1 MPRCRVGLSLLKIF
15 GEKLMTKPFT
25 LGDEFEN
32 EDSSHLKKNK
42 IVSLLKEKFDFE
54 NSHLRPP
61 SSKEKG
67 ILAKCF
73 GYFAPEQA
81 KELGIYPYFREVQEI
96 DGCHV
101 VIDGKKAISVATN
114 NYLGLAQEPR
124 VISAGRDALEKFGIG
139 CTGSRF
145 LNGTFNL
152 HKTLERELSSFLNR
166 EDTIVMSTGFQAN
179 QGTIACLLGR
189 RDVAFSDR
197 ENHASI
203 YEGCSVAQG
212 KTVRYHHNDMD
223 HLEYY
228 LKKYSDVEGK
238 IIITDSV
245 FSMSGDIAN
254 LPAIVKLAKDYG
266 ANIMIDEAHGL
277 GVMGENGKGI
287 ASYYNVEDEIDIY
300 MGTFSKS
307 LGSIGGFISAKS
319 KIIEFIR
326 HKASAFIFT
335 AALPPA
341 SVAGVIAGLDIM
353 INEPERINR
362 LRENTAYIKRGF
374 FDMGFQ
380 VNNNSIPIVPIKIGE
395 EALTL
400 YLNRLLFDDGVFA
413 GVAVSPVVPHLNAMI
428 RTSYTCVH
436 DEEDLDKVLGSFKK
450 LGTKLGII
458 PKG

>member
-1 MPRCRVGLSLLKIF
+1 
-15 GEKLMTKPFT
+15 MTKPFT
-25 LGDEFEN
+25 LLNEFEIDDN
-32 EDSSHLKKNK
+32 EPSHLKKSK
-42 IVSLLKEKFDFE
+42 ITSLLKKKFDFE
-54 NSHLRPP
+54 SSHLRP
-61 SSKEKG
+61 SNGKEKG

-81 KELGIYPYFREVQEI
+81 KELGIYPYFREIQEI

-101 VIDGKKAISVATN
+101 VIDGKQAVSVSTN
-114 NYLGLAQEPR
+114 NYLGLAQEPG
-124 VISAGRDALEKFGIG
+124 VVSAAKEAVEKFGIG

-152 HKTLERELSSFLNR
+152 HKTLEREISSFLHR
-166 EDTIVMSTGFQAN
+166 EDSIVMSTGFQAN
-179 QGTIACLLGR
+179 QGTIACILGR
-189 RDVAFSDR
+189 KDIAFSDR

-203 YEGCSVAQG
+203 YEGCSVSPG
-212 KTVRYHHNDMD
+212 KTVRYQHNDMD

-266 ANIMIDEAHGL
+266 ASVMVDEAHGL
-277 GVMGENGKGI
+277 GVIGESGRGVAN
-287 ASYYNVEDEIDIY
+287 YYNLEDEIDIY

-319 KIIEFIR
+319 KITEFIR

-353 INEPERINR
+353 INEPERIEK
-362 LRENTAYIKRGF
+362 LRDNTAYIKRGF

-413 GVAVSPVVPHLNAMI
+413 GVAVSPVVPPLNAMI
-428 RTSYTCVH
+428 RTSYTSSH
-436 DEEDLDKVLGSFKK
+436 DQKDLDKVLGSFRK
-450 LGTKLGII
+450 LGTQLGVI
-458 PKG
+458 PK

>member
-1 MPRCRVGLSLLKIF
+1 
-15 GEKLMTKPFT
+15 
-25 LGDEFEN
+25 
-32 EDSSHLKKNK
+32 
-42 IVSLLKEKFDFE
+42 
-54 NSHLRPP
+54 
-61 SSKEKG
+61 
-67 ILAKCF
+67 
-73 GYFAPEQA
+73 
-81 KELGIYPYFREVQEI
+81 
-96 DGCHV
+96 
-101 VIDGKKAISVATN
+101 
-114 NYLGLAQEPR
+114 
-124 VISAGRDALEKFGIG
+124 
-139 CTGSRF
+139 
-145 LNGTFNL
+145 
-152 HKTLERELSSFLNR
+152 
-166 EDTIVMSTGFQAN
+166 MSTGFQAN
-179 QGTIACLLGR
+179 QGTIGCLLGR
-189 RDVAFSDR
+189 KDVAFSDR

-203 YEGCSVAQG
+203 YEGCGVATG

-238 IIITDSV
+238 IIVTDSI

-254 LPAIVKLAKDYG
+254 LPAIVKLARDYN
-266 ANIMIDEAHGL
+266 ANVMVDEAHGL
-277 GVMGENGKGI
+277 GVMGENGKGV
-287 ASYYNVEDEIDIY
+287 ASYYNLEDEIDIY

-319 KIIEFIR
+319 KITEFVR

-341 SVAGVIAGLDIM
+341 SVAGVIASLDVM
-353 INEPERINR
+353 INEPQRIDK

-413 GVAVSPVVPHLNAMI
+413 GVAVSPVVPPLNAMI
-428 RTSYTCVH
+428 RTSYTSSH
-436 DEEDLDKVLGSFKK
+436 DKKDLDKVLGSFKK

-458 PKG
+458 PK

>member
-1 MPRCRVGLSLLKIF
+1 
-15 GEKLMTKPFT
+15 MTKPFT
-25 LGDEFEN
+25 LLDGFEN
-32 EDSSHLKKNK
+32 DDQEPSHLKRNK
-42 IVSLLKEKFDFE
+42 IVSILKEKFDFE

-61 SSKEKG
+61 VSKEKG

-81 KELGIYPYFREVQEI
+81 KELGIYPYFREIQDI

-101 VIDGKKAISVATN
+101 TIDGKEAISISTN
-114 NYLGLAQEPR
+114 NYLGLAQEPC
-124 VISAGRDALEKFGIG
+124 VIAAARDALERFGIG

-152 HKTLERELSSFLNR
+152 HKTLESEISEYLNR

-189 RDVAFSDR
+189 KEVAFSDR

-203 YEGCSVAQG
+203 YEGCGVAQG
-212 KTVRYHHNDMD
+212 KTVRYQHNDMD

-266 ANIMIDEAHGL
+266 ASVMVDEAHGL
-277 GVMGENGKGI
+277 GVMGEKGRGV
-287 ASYYNVEDEIDIY
+287 ASYYNLEDEIDIY

-319 KIIEFIR
+319 KVTEFIR

-341 SVAGVIAGLDIM
+341 SVAGVLAALNVM
-353 INEPERINR
+353 ISEPERMNQ

-400 YLNRLLFDDGVFA
+400 YFNRLLFDDGIFA
-413 GVAVSPVVPHLNAMI
+413 GVAVSPVVPPLNAMI
-428 RTSYTCVH
+428 RTSYTSTH
-436 DEEDLDKVLGSFKK
+436 TQEDLDKVLGSFRK
-450 LGTKLGII
+450 LGTKLGVI
-458 PKG
+458 PKE

>member
-1 MPRCRVGLSLLKIF
+1 
-15 GEKLMTKPFT
+15 MTKPFS
-25 LGDEFEN
+25 LLNEFEN
-32 EDSSHLKKNK
+32 QDTGPAHLKKNK

-73 GYFAPEQA
+73 GYLAPDQA
-81 KELGIYPYFREVQEI
+81 KELGIYPYFREIQEI
-96 DGCHV
+96 DGSKV
-101 VIDGKKAISVATN
+101 VINGKETISVSTN

-124 VISAGRDALEKFGIG
+124 VIEAARAALEKFGIG

-152 HKTLERELSSFLNR
+152 HKNLEREISSFLNR

-179 QGTIACLLGR
+179 QGTISCLLGR
-189 RDVAFSDR
+189 KDVAFSDR

-203 YEGCSVAQG
+203 YEGCAVAPG
-212 KTVRYHHNDMD
+212 KTVRYQHNDMD
-223 HLEYY
+223 HLEYC
-228 LKKYSDVEGK
+228 LKKYADVEGK
-238 IIITDSV
+238 IILTDTV

-266 ANIMIDEAHGL
+266 ATVMIDEAHGL
-277 GVMGENGKGI
+277 GVMGEQGKGV
-287 ASYYNVEDEIDIY
+287 ANYFNLEDEIDLY

-307 LGSIGGFISAKS
+307 LGSIGGFISSKS
-319 KIIEFIR
+319 KVTEYIR

-341 SVAGVIAGLDIM
+341 SVAGVTAGLDIM
-353 INEPERINR
+353 INEPERMSR
-362 LRENTAYIKRGF
+362 LRDNTTYIKRGF

-400 YLNRLLFDDGVFA
+400 YLNRLLFDEGIFA
-413 GVAVSPVVPHLNAMI
+413 GVAVSPVVPPLNAMI
-428 RTSYTCVH
+428 RTSYTSAH
-436 DEEDLDKVLGSFKK
+436 TQKDLKKVLESFKK

-458 PKG
+458 SNK

>member
-1 MPRCRVGLSLLKIF
+1 
-15 GEKLMTKPFT
+15 MTKPFS
-25 LGDEFEN
+25 LLNEFEN
-32 EDSSHLKKNK
+32 EDINPAHLKRNK

-61 SSKEKG
+61 SSKENG

-73 GYFAPEQA
+73 GYLAPDQA
-81 KELGIYPYFREVQEI
+81 KELGIYPYFREIEEI
-96 DGCHV
+96 EGSKV
-101 VIDGKKAISVATN
+101 VINGKEAISVSTN

-124 VISAGRDALEKFGIG
+124 VIEAARMALEKFGIG

-152 HKTLERELSSFLNR
+152 HKNLEREISSFLNR

-179 QGTIACLLGR
+179 QGTISCLLGR
-189 RDVAFSDR
+189 KDVAFSDR

-203 YEGCSVAQG
+203 YEGCAVAPG
-212 KTVRYHHNDMD
+212 KTVRYQHNDMD
-223 HLEYY
+223 HLEYC
-228 LKKYSDVEGK
+228 LKKHSDVEGK
-238 IIITDSV
+238 IIFTDTV

-266 ANIMIDEAHGL
+266 ATVMIDEAHGL
-277 GVMGENGKGI
+277 GVMGEQGKGV
-287 ASYYNVEDEIDIY
+287 ANYFNVEDEIDLY

-307 LGSIGGFISAKS
+307 LGSIGGFISSKS
-319 KIIEFIR
+319 KVTEYIR

-341 SVAGVIAGLDIM
+341 SVAGVTAGLDIM
-353 INEPERINR
+353 INEPERMNR
-362 LRENTAYIKRGF
+362 LRDNTAYIKRGF

-380 VNNNSIPIVPIKIGE
+380 VNNNPIPIVPIKIGE

-400 YLNRLLFDDGVFA
+400 YLNRLLFDEGIFA
-413 GVAVSPVVPHLNAMI
+413 GVAVSPVVPPLNAMI
-428 RTSYTCVH
+428 RTSYTSAH
-436 DEEDLDKVLGSFKK
+436 TQENLKKVLESFKK

-458 PKG
+458 SKK

>member
-1 MPRCRVGLSLLKIF
+1 
-15 GEKLMTKPFT
+15 MTKPFT
-25 LGDEFEN
+25 LLSEIEN
-32 EDSSHLKKNK
+32 EDGQPSHLKKSK
-42 IVSLLKEKFDFE
+42 IISLLKKKFDFE

-61 SSKEKG
+61 NSKDKG
-67 ILAKCF
+67 VLAKCF
-73 GYFAPEQA
+73 GYFAPDQA
-81 KELGIYPYFREVQEI
+81 KELGIYPYFRAIEEI

-101 VIDGKKAISVATN
+101 VIDGKPAISVSTN
-114 NYLGLAQEPR
+114 NYLGLSQDPR
-124 VISAGRDALEKFGIG
+124 VVSAARDALEKFGIG

-145 LNGTFNL
+145 LNGTFDL
-152 HKTLERELSSFLNR
+152 HKTLEREISSFLKR

-179 QGTIACLLGR
+179 QGTIACILGR
-189 RDVAFSDR
+189 KDVAFSDR

-203 YEGCSVAQG
+203 YEGCGVAPG
-212 KTVRYHHNDMD
+212 KTVRYQHNDMD

-238 IIITDSV
+238 IIITDSI

-266 ANIMIDEAHGL
+266 ANVMVDEAHGL
-277 GVMGENGKGI
+277 GVMGERGKGV
-287 ASYYNVEDEIDIY
+287 ANYYNLEDEIDIY

-319 KIIEFIR
+319 KITEFIR

-341 SVAGVIAGLDIM
+341 SVAGVIAGLDVM
-353 INEPERINR
+353 INEPERIDK

-413 GVAVSPVVPHLNAMI
+413 GVAVSPVVPPLNAMI
-428 RTSYTCVH
+428 RTSYTSSH
-436 DEEDLDKVLGSFKK
+436 DKKDLDKVLGSFRK

-458 PKG
+458 TK

>member
-1 MPRCRVGLSLLKIF
+1 
-15 GEKLMTKPFT
+15 MTKPFS
-25 LGDEFEN
+25 LLN
-32 EDSSHLKKNK
+32 ELESDDGEPSHLKKSK
-42 IVSLLKEKFDFE
+42 ITSLLKKKFNFE
-54 NSHLRPP
+54 NSHLHPP
-61 SSKEKG
+61 NNKDKG

-81 KELGIYPYFREVQEI
+81 RELGIYPYFREIQEI

-101 VIDGKKAISVATN
+101 VIDGKQAISISTN
-114 NYLGLAQEPR
+114 NYLGLAQDPR
-124 VISAGRDALEKFGIG
+124 VVSAARVALEKFGIG

-152 HKTLERELSSFLNR
+152 HKILEKELSSFLSR

-189 RDVAFSDR
+189 KDVAFSDR

-203 YEGCSVAQG
+203 YEGCGVAQG
-212 KTVRYHHNDMD
+212 KTVRYQHNDME

-238 IIITDSV
+238 IIITDSI

-266 ANIMIDEAHGL
+266 ANVMVDEAHGL
-277 GVMGENGKGI
+277 GVLGESGRGV
-287 ASYYNVEDEIDIY
+287 ASYYNLEDEIDIY

-319 KIIEFIR
+319 KITEFIR

-341 SVAGVIAGLDIM
+341 SVAGVIEGLDIM
-353 INEPERINR
+353 INEPERIEK
-362 LRENTAYIKRGF
+362 LQENTAYIKRGF

-413 GVAVSPVVPHLNAMI
+413 GVAVSPVVPPLNAMI
-428 RTSYTCVH
+428 RTSYTSAH
-436 DEEDLDKVLGSFKK
+436 DQKDLDKVLSSFKK

-458 PKG
+458 PG

>member
-1 MPRCRVGLSLLKIF
+1 
-15 GEKLMTKPFT
+15 MTKPFT
-25 LGDEFEN
+25 LLSELEN
-32 EDSSHLKKNK
+32 EDEEPSHLKKSK
-42 IVSLLKEKFDFE
+42 IISLLKKKFDFE

-61 SSKEKG
+61 NSKDKG

-73 GYFAPEQA
+73 GYFAPDQA
-81 KELGIYPYFREVQEI
+81 KELGIYPYFKEIEDI

-101 VIDGKKAISVATN
+101 AIDGKQVISISTN
-114 NYLGLAQEPR
+114 NYLGLSQHPR
-124 VISAGRDALEKFGIG
+124 VVAAARDALEKFGIG

-152 HKTLERELSSFLNR
+152 HKTLEREISSFLNR

-179 QGTIACLLGR
+179 QGTISCLLGR
-189 RDVAFSDR
+189 KDVAFSDR

-203 YEGCSVAQG
+203 YEGCAISPG
-212 KTVRYHHNDMD
+212 KTVRYQHNDMD

-238 IIITDSV
+238 IIITDSI

-266 ANIMIDEAHGL
+266 ANVMVDEAHGL
-277 GVMGENGKGI
+277 GVMGETGKGV
-287 ASYYNVEDEIDIY
+287 ANYYNLEDEIDVY

-319 KIIEFIR
+319 KVTEFVR

-353 INEPERINR
+353 INEPERIDK
-362 LRENTAYIKRGF
+362 LRKNTAYIKRGF

-400 YLNRLLFDDGVFA
+400 YFNRLLFDDGVFA
-413 GVAVSPVVPHLNAMI
+413 GVAVSPVVPPLNAMI
-428 RTSYTCVH
+428 RTSYTSSH
-436 DEEDLDKVLGSFKK
+436 DQKDLDKVLGSFKK
-450 LGTKLGII
+450 LGTNLGII
-458 PKG
+458 PK

>member
-1 MPRCRVGLSLLKIF
+1 
-15 GEKLMTKPFT
+15 MTKPFS
-25 LGDEFEN
+25 LLNEFEN
-32 EDSSHLKKNK
+32 EDINPAHLKRNK

-54 NSHLRPP
+54 NSHLKSPT
-61 SSKEKG
+61 SKENG

-73 GYFAPEQA
+73 GYLAPDQA
-81 KELGIYPYFREVQEI
+81 KELGIYPYFREIEEI
-96 DGCHV
+96 EGSRV
-101 VIDGKKAISVATN
+101 VINGKEAISVSTN

-124 VISAGRDALEKFGIG
+124 VIEAARLALEKFGIG

-152 HKTLERELSSFLNR
+152 HKTLEREISSFLNR

-179 QGTIACLLGR
+179 QGTISCLLGR
-189 RDVAFSDR
+189 KDVAFSDR

-203 YEGCSVAQG
+203 YEGCAVAPG
-212 KTVRYHHNDMD
+212 KTVRYQHNDMD
-223 HLEYY
+223 HLEYC
-228 LKKYSDVEGK
+228 LKKHSDVEGK
-238 IIITDSV
+238 IIFTDTV

-266 ANIMIDEAHGL
+266 ATVMIDEAHGL
-277 GVMGENGKGI
+277 GVMGERGKGV
-287 ASYYNVEDEIDIY
+287 ANYFNVEDEIDLY

-307 LGSIGGFISAKS
+307 LGSIGGFISSKS
-319 KIIEFIR
+319 KVTEYIR

-341 SVAGVIAGLDIM
+341 SVAGVTAGLDIM
-353 INEPERINR
+353 INEPERMDR
-362 LRENTAYIKRGF
+362 LRDNTTYIKRGF

-400 YLNRLLFDDGVFA
+400 YLNRLLFDEGIFA
-413 GVAVSPVVPHLNAMI
+413 GVAVSPVVPPLNAMI
-428 RTSYTCVH
+428 RTSYTSAH
-436 DEEDLDKVLGSFKK
+436 TQENLKKVLESFKK

-458 PKG
+458 SKK